1 MIEIEFTENHGDHA
15 EGDTLRVDRLS
26 AQVLVEERKVA
37 KVVEEVETP
46 DVESGGER
54 ARELNQAAAAADA
67 TEKAAADAAV
77 ESAPTDAQGDATT
90 AAAAPT
96 EPPTDDGAGPAPV
109 EKTAPAP
116 KGGRK

>member
-1 MIEIEFTENHGDHA
+1 MIEIEFTTDHGDHA

-26 AQVLVEERKVA
+26 AQVLVEDRKVA

-54 ARELNQAAAAADA
+54 ARELNQAAADAA
-67 TEKAAADAAV
+67 EKAAADAAV
-77 ESAPTDAQGDATT
+77 DSAPTDAQGDATT
-90 AAAAPT
+90 TAAGAPT
-96 EPPTDDGAGPAPV
+96 EPSTDDGAGPAPV